1 MKVQYIKEKVF
12 TPVNLHITFETK
24 EEYDAFYD
32 MLQYDASICN
42 IVYGKN
48 YAARCT
54 LQDVLIGIFR
64 VPLNP
69 QNSLQALQSTQVI
82 PT

>member
-1 MKVQYIKEKVF
+1 MQHEVNLECSNKERAKMKVQKTQEKVF
-12 TPVNLHITFETK
+12 TPVQLNITFETK

-54 LQDVLIGIFR
+54 LQDVMIGISE
-64 VPLNP
+64 
-69 QNSLQALQSTQVI
+69 SL
-82 PT
+82 

>member
-1 MKVQYIKEKVF
+1 MQREVNLECSSKERAKMKVQKTQEKVF
-12 TPVNLHITFETK
+12 TPVQLNITFETK

-48 YAARCT
+48 YDSRCT
-54 LQDVLIGIFR
+54 LQDVMIGISE
-64 VPLNP
+64 
-69 QNSLQALQSTQVI
+69 SL
-82 PT
+82 

>member
-1 MKVQYIKEKVF
+1 MKVQKTQEKVF
-12 TPVNLHITFETK
+12 TPVQLNITFETK
-24 EEYDAFYD
+24 EEYDAFYG

-54 LQDVLIGIFR
+54 LQDVMIGISE
-64 VPLNP
+64 
-69 QNSLQALQSTQVI
+69 SL
-82 PT
+82 

>member
-1 MKVQYIKEKVF
+1 MKVQKTQEKVF
-12 TPVNLHITFETK
+12 TPVQLNITFETK

-48 YAARCT
+48 YDARCN
-54 LQDVLIGIFR
+54 LQEGMIGISE
-64 VPLNP
+64 
-69 QNSLQALQSTQVI
+69 SL
-82 PT
+82 

>member
-1 MKVQYIKEKVF
+1 MKVQHIKEKVF
-12 TPVNLHITFETK
+12 TPVQLNITFETK

-54 LQDVLIGIFR
+54 LQDVMIGISE
-64 VPLNP
+64 
-69 QNSLQALQSTQVI
+69 SL
-82 PT
+82 